1 MENEFEIVDVIKKVC
16 GNAEYMSPLGWHFI
30 FNEKHFFYTKSNG
43 KDLIRFSIPH
53 LFYAS
58 DYDEARLTVAINE
71 RTILFFCF
79 NNILNKEST
88 VKLAII
94 TTNA

>member
-1 MENEFEIVDVIKKVC
+1 MKYISNNNSKYEIIWPRAVNDQFDVI
-16 GNAEYMSPLGWHFI
+16 NNIEI
-30 FNEKHFFYTKSNG
+30 
-43 KDLIRFSIPH
+43 
-53 LFYAS
+53 
-58 DYDEARLTVAINE
+58 TVAINE

>member
-1 MENEFEIVDVIKKVC
+1 MKYISNSNSKYEIIWPRAVNDQFDVI
-16 GNAEYMSPLGWHFI
+16 NNIEI
-30 FNEKHFFYTKSNG
+30 
-43 KDLIRFSIPH
+43 
-53 LFYAS
+53 
-58 DYDEARLTVAINE
+58 TVAINE